1 MTEPFKAAKPRGRP
15 RKQNGTK
22 PIQHDVSVG
31 NGLTAD
37 QVKKFYDGVLAIPGV
52 LALKS
57 NELEGLL
64 SELTSKLPFYVV
76 TKQTSPAR
84 PSRRRGPRPKAHMSH
99 LIADCARAWKV
110 ATGNECEIWE
120 TYGTGNEAPVCT
132 IARVAIQVLDGLE
145 EPWVGSLHTQIS
157 AARQLLQIRPNS

>member
-31 NGLTAD
+31 NELTAD
-37 QVKKFYDGVLAIPGV
+37 QVEKFTDAIFAIPGIQR
-52 LALKS
+52 LKPDDR
-57 NELEGLL
+57 ERLL
-64 SELTSKLPFYVV
+64 SELILKMPFYVV
-76 TKQTSPAR
+76 TKDASPAR
-84 PSRRRGPRPKAHMSH
+84 PTGRRGPTPKTQISH

-157 AARQLLQIRPNS
+157 AAQQLLKIRPNS